1 MDFFVTIPSVAM
13 YAERYLLANEMT
25 LYYDLSIR
33 IDYLVEA

>member
-25 LYYDLSIR
+25 LYYDLCIKTE
-33 IDYLVEA
+33 YLVEA